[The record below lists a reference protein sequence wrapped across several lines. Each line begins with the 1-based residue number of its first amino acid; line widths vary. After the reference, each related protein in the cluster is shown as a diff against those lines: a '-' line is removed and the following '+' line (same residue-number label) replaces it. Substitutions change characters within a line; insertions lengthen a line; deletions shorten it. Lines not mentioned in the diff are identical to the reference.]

1 MLDFLNGIIRVL
13 PAKFKFRRNNRVMNR
28 KVICWTAVLAFAAL
42 ACGCGGKGANQE
54 SGGGAPA
61 ATATKTVDSSTVG
74 SISGT
79 IKLDGAAPTYK
90 AINMSADPYCVK
102 ANAGHP
108 VLPQEVVTGDGGT
121 LANVVVYVKSG
132 AEGYSFPTPTDSVT
146 LDQKGCM
153 YVPHVVALMVGQ
165 QLSVVN
171 SDDTTHNIH
180 PTPADNREWNR
191 SQPPKAPNIMD
202 SFARPEVAIP
212 VKCNV
217 HPWMKSYI
225 AVLANP
231 LFAVTGKD
239 GKFEIK
245 GVPPGTYTIEAW
257 QEKYNTMDQ
266 TVTVG
271 ASEAKSG
278 VDFTFKAG
286 S

>member
-1 MLDFLNGIIRVL
+1 MI
-13 PAKFKFRRNNRVMNR
+13 NR
-28 KVICWTAVLAFAAL
+28 KWTFWVAAVAL
-42 ACGCGGKGANQE
+42 ATLGAGCSKSANQE
-54 SGGGAPA
+54 STSEQPAAPA
-61 ATATKTVDSSTVG
+61 AKKAVDPATVG

-79 IKLDGAAPTYK
+79 VKLDGAAPK
-90 AINMSADPYCVK
+90 FKPINMSADPNCVK
-102 ANAGHP
+102 ANPKP
-108 VLPQEVVTGDGGT
+108 VLPDEVVAGEGGA

-132 AEGYSFPTPTDSVT
+132 ADDYSFSVPTETAT

-153 YVPHVVALMVGQ
+153 YTPHVVAVMAGQ
-165 QLSVVN
+165 SLSVIN
-171 SDDTTHNIH
+171 SDATTHNIH
-180 PTPADNREWNR
+180 PTPADNREWNK
-191 SQPPKAPNIMD
+191 SQPPNSPAITD
-202 SFARPEVAIP
+202 TFARPEVAIP

-217 HPWMKSYI
+217 HPWMKGYI

-245 GVPPGTYTIEAW
+245 GLPPGTYTIEAW
-257 QEKYNTMDQ
+257 SEHYNTQDQ

-271 ASEAKSG
+271 PKESKS